1 MIHSKLLEMVFE
13 HDRWEKAIHKAN
25 LKDINQTTLKQLCRP
40 DVRLDLYNRII
51 NGVYEVMV
59 FHIAEIPKPEGGVRE
74 VWIAEDE
81 DRVFLSIVNDC
92 LMELF
97 RDILISEHCKS
108 YLSGIG
114 TQEIVTKTSNEI
126 IRLNKNN
133 PNEEVLLKLDLKKY
147 FDTVIIEVIDAIF
160 DMIEMMLGCEYG
172 TEPIIN
178 VLRKLYHRNLVFD
191 KNGNLI
197 ELYGSLMQGC
207 AISGFLADV
216 VLYDVDEMLADE
228 CKYYVRYSDDMMIC
242 HDDIDKAKAIL
253 ERELPKYGVALH
265 PKKCERHTVNDW
277 VKFLGFLIKGDRI
290 TWSKNRVKKLTKAI
304 YKCTLAKPFITPEQA
319 KANIKRVLYGNG
331 DGYSWATSCFS
342 ALRNNKKDVTTL
354 NNWIMDV
361 IRLCEIR
368 YEYNR
373 KRKANGLKPRK
384 IKYGWDDIGGIGV
397 VLDKDDYTLD
407 RGTGHK
413 VKTGLERTE
422 KEIEH
427 YLSIG
432 CLLKAYKT
440 TKPLY
445 EACVRSI

>member
-1 MIHSKLLEMVFE
+1 MTSKLLEMVFE
-13 HDRWEKAIHKAN
+13 HSRWEKAIHKAN
-25 LKDINQTTLKQLCRP
+25 LKDINSTTLKTLCRP
-40 DVRLDLYNRII
+40 DVRVNLYNRII
-51 NGVYEVMV
+51 TGTYEVMV

-81 DRVFLSIVNDC
+81 DRVLLSIINDC

-97 RDILISEHCKS
+97 RDTLISEHCKS

-126 IRLNKNN
+126 VRLNKNR

-147 FDTVIIEVIDAIF
+147 FDTVIIEVIDAVF
-160 DMIEMMLGCEYG
+160 NMIESMLDCEYG

-178 VLRKLYHRNLVFD
+178 VLRKLYHRNLVFNKD
-191 KNGNLI
+191 GELI

-216 VLYDVDEMLADE
+216 VLYEVDEMLADE

-265 PKKCERHTVNDW
+265 PKKCERHTANDW
-277 VKFLGFLIKGDRI
+277 VKFLGFLIKGNRI
-290 TWSKNRVKKLTKAI
+290 TLSKNRVKKLTKEI
-304 YKCTLAKPFITPEQA
+304 YKRILAKPYITPMQA
-319 KANIKRVLYGNG
+319 KENVKQFLYGNG

-342 ALRNNKKDVTTL
+342 AMRNNEKDIETL
-354 NNWIMDV
+354 NNWIMDC
-361 IRLCEIR
+361 IRLTEIR
-368 YEYNR
+368 YNYNQ
-373 KRKANGLKPRK
+373 KQKANGLKPRK
-384 IKYGWDDIGGIGV
+384 IIYNWADIGGIGV
-397 VLDKDDYTLD
+397 VLDKDDYTLV
-407 RGTGHK
+407 RGTGKK
-413 VKTGLERTE
+413 VRTARQRTE

-427 YLSIG
+427 YKSIG
-432 CLLKAYKT
+432 CLLNAYQMA
-440 TKPLY
+440 KPVF

>member
-1 MIHSKLLEMVFE
+1 MASKLLEMVFE
-13 HDRWEKAIHKAN
+13 HSRWEKAIHKAD
-25 LKDINQTTLKQLCRP
+25 LKDINQTTLKALCRP
-40 DVRLDLYNRII
+40 DVRVNLYNRII
-51 NGVYEVMV
+51 TGNYEVMV

-97 RDILISEHCKS
+97 RGALISKHCKS

-114 TQEIVTKTSNEI
+114 TQEIVIETSNEI
-126 IRLNKNN
+126 VRLNKNK
-133 PNEEVLLKLDLKKY
+133 PNEEVLLKLDLRKY
-147 FDTVIIEVIDAIF
+147 FDTVIIEVIDAVF
-160 DMIEMMLGCEYG
+160 DMIESMLGCEYG

-178 VLRKLYHRNLVFD
+178 VLRKLYHRNLVFNKD
-191 KNGNLI
+191 GELI

-216 VLYDVDEMLADE
+216 VLYEVDEMLADE

-253 ERELPKYGVALH
+253 ERELPKYGVSLH
-265 PKKCERHTVNDW
+265 PKKCERHTANDW
-277 VKFLGFLIKGDRI
+277 VKFLGFLIKGNRI
-290 TWSKNRVKKLTKAI
+290 TLSKNRVKKLTKAI
-304 YKCTLAKPFITPEQA
+304 YNETLAKPNIHPNQA
-319 KANIKRVLYGNG
+319 KDNIKRLLYGDEN
-331 DGYSWATSCFS
+331 GYSWATSCFS
-342 ALRNNKKDVTTL
+342 AMRNNEKDVETL

-361 IRLCEIR
+361 IRLTEIR
-368 YEYNR
+368 YNYNQER
-373 KRKANGLKPRK
+373 KRKGLKPRK
-384 IKYGWDDIGGIGV
+384 IKYNWSDVGGIGV
-397 VLDKDDYTLD
+397 VLDKDDFTLL
-407 RGTGHK
+407 RGTGKK
-413 VKTGLERTE
+413 VRTARQRTE

-440 TKPLY
+440 AKPLF
-445 EACVRSI
+445 ETCVRSI

>member
-1 MIHSKLLEMVFE
+1 MVQSKLLEMVFE
-13 HDRWEKAIHKAN
+13 HSRWEKAIHKAN
-25 LKDINQTTLKQLCRP
+25 LKDIDLTILKQMCDPKTR
-40 DVRLDLYNRII
+40 VDLYKRII
-51 NGVYEVMV
+51 SGTYEVMV
-59 FHIAEIPKPEGGVRE
+59 FHIAEIPKPEGGIRE
-74 VWIAEDE
+74 VWIAENE

-126 IRLNKNN
+126 VKLNKNRQ
-133 PNEEVLLKLDLKKY
+133 NEEVLLKLDLKKY
-147 FDTVIIEVIDAIF
+147 FDTVIIEVIDRIF
-160 DMIEMMLGCEYG
+160 DMIESMLGCEYG

-216 VLYDVDEMLADE
+216 VLYDVDEMLAEE
-228 CKYYVRYSDDMMIC
+228 CQYYVRYSDDMMILS
-242 HDDIDKAKAIL
+242 DDIDKAKAIL

-265 PKKCERHTVNDW
+265 PKKCERHTANDW

-304 YKCTLAKPFITPEQA
+304 YKCTLAKPWITPSQA
-319 KANIKRVLYGNG
+319 KANIKRILYGDGN
-331 DGYSWATSCFS
+331 GYSFATSCFS

-368 YEYNR
+368 YEYNQ
-373 KRKANGLKPRK
+373 KRKANGLKPRE

-397 VLDKDDYTLD
+397 VLDKDDYTLI
-407 RGTGHK
+407 RGTGSK
-413 VKTGLERTE
+413 VKTARERTE
-422 KEIEH
+422 KEINH
-427 YLSIG
+427 YYSIG

-445 EACVRSI
+445 ETCVRSM